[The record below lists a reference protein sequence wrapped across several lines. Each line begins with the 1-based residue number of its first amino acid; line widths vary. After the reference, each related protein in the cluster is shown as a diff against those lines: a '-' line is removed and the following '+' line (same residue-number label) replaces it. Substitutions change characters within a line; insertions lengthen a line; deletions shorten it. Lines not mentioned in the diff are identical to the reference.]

1 MARRLEQGW
10 WRNCSVLQLC
20 ARENMG
26 SPRRLSALPHSAS
39 REEMRFAFSRSVCDV
54 ASIVTWHHL
63 VMVRSV
69 PMRLR
74 PPPYPKRATTKIVPS
89 VLLVGFSRID
99 GGDHRAHSFFYTLIN
114 GKKVIGELFY
124 EGLNHLGNPT
134 CHLLADYC
142 NLHSVPCTRGHL
154 LLRSVYQ

>member
-1 MARRLEQGW
+1 
-10 WRNCSVLQLC
+10 
-20 ARENMG
+20 
-26 SPRRLSALPHSAS
+26 
-39 REEMRFAFSRSVCDV
+39 MRFAFSRSVCDV

-74 PPPYPKRATTKIVPS
+74 PPPYPKRVMTKIVPS
-89 VLLVGFSRID
+89 VLLVGLLAQMAAII
-99 GGDHRAHSFFYTLIN
+99 RAHSFFNMLIN